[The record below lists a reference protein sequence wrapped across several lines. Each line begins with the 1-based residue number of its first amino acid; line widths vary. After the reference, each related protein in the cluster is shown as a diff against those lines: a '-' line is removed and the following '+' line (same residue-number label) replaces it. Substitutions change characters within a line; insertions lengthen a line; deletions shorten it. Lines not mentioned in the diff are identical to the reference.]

1 MSNIVITSDS
11 TSDLSVQL
19 RERYNINTIPMGISL
34 GDKLFLDD
42 GVQITPEK
50 IYEHHSKTGELPK
63 TNANNYSDCYD
74 FFKPL
79 VDAGKTVIHFTISSE
94 MSSTYNNARMA
105 AEDLENVYVIDSRN
119 LSTGIGVVMV
129 AAAELA
135 ESGMETE
142 ELLEKINEM
151 LPCSDA
157 SFVIDNLEYLH
168 KGGRCSAVAAFGA
181 NLLKLKPCIQVKNG
195 TMGVVK
201 KYRGKYI
208 DVLKEYVNDKLND
221 LSDILPDHVFVTHAG
236 CDEEIVNSVV
246 EQVKACNY
254 FKNIYVTR
262 AGCTVSSH
270 CGKDTLGV
278 LFIRKSPIK

>member
-19 RERYNINTIPMGISL
+19 RERYNITTLPMGITL

-42 GVQITPEK
+42 GVQVTPEK
-50 IYEHHSKTGELPK
+50 IYEHHRQTGELAK
-63 TNANNYSDCYD
+63 TNACNFSDCYD
-74 FFKPL
+74 FFKPF

-105 AEDLENVYVIDSRN
+105 AEEFENVYVVDSRN

-135 ESGMETE
+135 ESGMEAP
-142 ELLEKINEM
+142 ELLEKIKD
-151 LPCSDA
+151 LIACSDA

-195 TMGVVK
+195 TMGVTK
-201 KYRGKYI
+201 KYRGKYG

-236 CDEEIVNSVV
+236 CDEEIVNAVV

-254 FKNIYVTR
+254 FKNIYITR
-262 AGCTVSSH
+262 AGCTVSAH

-278 LFIRKSPIK
+278 LFIRKSPIE

>member
-1 MSNIVITSDS
+1 
-11 TSDLSVQL
+11 
-19 RERYNINTIPMGISL
+19 MG
-34 GDKLFLDD
+34 
-42 GVQITPEK
+42 
-50 IYEHHSKTGELPK
+50 
-63 TNANNYSDCYD
+63 
-74 FFKPL
+74 
-79 VDAGKTVIHFTISSE
+79 
-94 MSSTYNNARMA
+94 
-105 AEDLENVYVIDSRN
+105 
-119 LSTGIGVVMV
+119 
-129 AAAELA
+129 
-135 ESGMETE
+135 
-142 ELLEKINEM
+142 
-151 LPCSDA
+151 
-157 SFVIDNLEYLH
+157 LH
-168 KGGRCSAVAAFGA
+168 KQDIIDIHTAYFNAGSNVVCANTFGA